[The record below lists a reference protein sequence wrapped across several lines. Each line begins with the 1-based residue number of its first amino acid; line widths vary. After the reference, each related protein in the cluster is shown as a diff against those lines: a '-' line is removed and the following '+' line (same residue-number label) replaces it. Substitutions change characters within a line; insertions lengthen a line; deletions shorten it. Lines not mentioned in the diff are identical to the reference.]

1 MNGRNW
7 LSVCAVLFAAGWSA
21 VPGRAEEP
29 LRMEPV
35 VVTATRI
42 EEKVSEQASS
52 VSVVPR
58 EEIELKRPS
67 VAPEALQGNPGVVV
81 QQSGSPGN
89 LANIRIRGGDS
100 NGTLVMIDGF
110 PLNGPSSGQ
119 FDVSSL
125 PLGGF
130 ERIEVVRG
138 AQSAL

>member
-1 MNGRNW
+1 MQGFIGSWFRKRGSAARAFHGARFRIV
-7 LSVCAVLFAAGWSA
+7 LIAALFLPGSVPATAQ
-21 VPGRAEEP
+21 EP
-29 LRMEPV
+29 LRTEPV

-67 VAPEALQGNPGVVV
+67 VAPEALQGIPGVVV

-110 PLNGPSSGQ
+110 P
-119 FDVSSL
+119 
-125 PLGGF
+125 
-130 ERIEVVRG
+130 
-138 AQSAL
+138 